1 MTQVQITTSSS
12 GDRLGMSK
20 RTRAWLSERL
30 LERIGFAQFAPCQV
44 RRVRYKRKI
53 IQQSGSQLISTITNR
68 GEIVVQ
74 IVKGTFNTERI
85 VEFRERLAA
94 SAASKLLLVVDN
106 LRGHRAKLFQTWIEQ
121 PGRRSR
127 CSTCRSMSPCPVR
140 MNTSFLRMLPGERI

>member
-1 MTQVQITTSSS
+1 
-12 GDRLGMSK
+12 MSK
-20 RTRAWLSERL
+20 QTRAWLSERL

-53 IQQSGSQLISTITNR
+53 IQQSGRQLISAITNR
-68 GEIVVQ
+68 GEIAVQ

-106 LRGHRAKLFQTWIEQ
+106 LRGHRAKLFQT
-121 PGRRSR
+121 
-127 CSTCRSMSPCPVR
+127 
-140 MNTSFLRMLPGERI
+140 